1 MSNYNG
7 AQITLTQ
14 RPTHGLSYTF
24 GFTFAHALDMATS
37 ERGGPTNTPTN
48 FRSDYSNS
56 EFDIRKRF
64 TATVTYALPGRDGF
78 AQSLK
83 GWKVTS
89 IVTAQSGLPWGAAG
103 NTSIDLA
110 GQAEFV
116 DRWNFSGDP
125 ADFSG
130 LGKRSVPFFAGSYT
144 ECLAFAP
151 NGTCT
156 TKGGTFLNTAANQTA
171 HTPTAPLAALPASC
185 VSSAASA
192 ATLQTYG
199 CYSSSSSIMTPPAYG
214 TYGNLVRDF
223 FRGNTFTNWD
233 ASVIKDWKF
242 TERFS
247 GEFRL
252 EIFNVLNHTN
262 FGNPQFNGGGN
273 TDPFSPSNPFGRSNN
288 TPDVANNNPA
298 LGSGG
303 PREFQ
308 LGFRLNF

>member
-1 MSNYNG
+1 
-7 AQITLTQ
+7 
-14 RPTHGLSYTF
+14 
-24 GFTFAHALDMATS
+24 
-37 ERGGPTNTPTN
+37 
-48 FRSDYSNS
+48 
-56 EFDIRKRF
+56 
-64 TATVTYALPGRDGF
+64 
-78 AQSLK
+78 
-83 GWKVTS
+83 
-89 IVTAQSGLPWGAAG
+89 LPWGAAG
-103 NTSIDLA
+103 NASIDVA
-110 GQAEFV
+110 GQNEFV
-116 DRWNFSGDP
+116 DRWNFSGNP

-130 LGKRSVPFFAGSYT
+130 LGKGSVPCFGVAGST
-144 ECLAFAP
+144 FATQP
-151 NGTCT
+151 CT
-156 TKGGTFLNTAANQTA
+156 TVPLGPAGNFVANMPAA
-171 HTPTAPLAALPASC
+171 C
-185 VSSAASA
+185 VSAAASPI
-192 ATLQTYG
+192 TLQRYG
-199 CYSSSSSIMTPPAYG
+199 CYLSGSSVMTPPAYG

-233 ASVIKDWKF
+233 ASMIKDWKF